1 MEISA
6 ALVKQL
12 RDLTGAGIVDCR
24 TALQQAEGHIG
35 NAVEV
40 LRKKGAASAEKKA
53 TRSAK
58 EGLVASY
65 IHFTGKVGVLV
76 EVNCET
82 DFVARNDE
90 FKALVKDLTLH
101 IAAFRPSYLKRE
113 DVATDVVDKE
123 LEIYRELCKKEGKPE
138 AAWPK
143 IIEGR
148 LEKYYAD
155 RCLLEQPWV
164 HEQSK
169 PVKQVVQEM
178 IARIG
183 ENIVVKRFT
192 RYEIGEE

>member
-24 TALQQAEGHIG
+24 TALKESEGHIG
-35 NAVEV
+35 KAVEI
-40 LRKKGAASAEKKA
+40 LRKKGAATAEKKA

-58 EGLVASY
+58 EGLVGSY

-82 DFVARNDE
+82 DFVARNEE

-101 IAAFRPSYLKRE
+101 IAAFKPSFLKRD
-113 DVATDVVDKE
+113 DVSKDVVDKE

-148 LEKYYAD
+148 LEKFYAD

-169 PVKQVVQEM
+169 PVKQVVQELV
-178 IARIG
+178 AKIG
-183 ENIVVKRFT
+183 ENVVVKRFT